1 MKALKL
7 ALVAVLIAMGGF
19 IFAQGRAYAN
29 NRGSKGSINAL
40 FSVSGFRQV
49 YFSKGNLNTEP

>member
-1 MKALKL
+1 MKTLKL

-49 YFSKGNLNTEP
+49 YFRRAICNTEP